1 MSQTSK
7 IAATDVR
14 IGDRLQA
21 RDGSE
26 MTVTRIDSSFALRE
40 GMMAFVEDSAEQWMK
55 LPAMADGEVEL
66 IARGEA

>member
-1 MSQTSK
+1 MSQTTK
-7 IAATDVR
+7 IAATEVR

-26 MTVTRIDSSFALRE
+26 LTVTRIDASFPLRE
-40 GMMAFVEDSAEQWMK
+40 GMMAFVEDSAEKWMK